1 MPLTVTIAWQHVI
14 GVTLILV
21 VVLFRDLDHPAVS
34 FLPAMMVIYNMAIT
48 SISLLGYF
56 KIVQMLPVVVSI
68 WGVAVPVLGVFFDAL
83 IFRHLPTAFD
93 YAALITVVA
102 AVYLVLTARR

>member
-1 MPLTVTIAWQHVI
+1 M
-14 GVTLILV
+14 
-21 VVLFRDLDHPAVS
+21 
-34 FLPAMMVIYNMAIT
+34 
-48 SISLLGYF
+48 
-56 KIVQMLPVVVSI
+56 
-68 WGVAVPVLGVFFDAL
+68 FFDAL